1 MTPEQFHE
9 WRKSL
14 HLTQAEAAQ
23 RLGVSKRSIFT
34 YEGSG
39 PVPQVVAL
47 ACEAI
52 SRTLHKV
59 DLERVV
65 REQHPKLGEFV
76 LVIPFIIERESY
88 YANAVVVT
96 LSEEV
101 RDWVKENTPSAVLSM
116 KTIITPDMKRQH
128 VPVIAFD
135 SSEETIFFRIRWC

>member
-52 SRTLHKV
+52 SRTLNKV
-59 DLERVV
+59 NLELVV

-76 LVIPFIIERESY
+76 LIIPFVIERESSF
-88 YANAVVVT
+88 ADTLVVT
-96 LSEEV
+96 LSEEA
-101 RDWVKENTPSAVLSM
+101 RDWVKENTPSAVLSI
-116 KTIITPDMKRQH
+116 KTVITTDMKRQH

-135 SSEETIFFRIRWC
+135 SSEEAVFFRIRWC